1 MAVVKKCDVC
11 GKYYEASRD
20 AHYKYTEEDDQ
31 NVPHDYI
38 VNSFRL
44 GNWDPK
50 NKCWRSIVSAY
61 DVCKDCGR
69 EITEAIFH
77 TNKGDN
83 NLVSRIK
90 VPYKPRTAE
99 QAPAQN
105 NEEAADDAT

>member
-1 MAVVKKCDVC
+1 MAVVKRCDVC

-20 AHYKYTEEDDQ
+20 AHFKYDEEDE
-31 NVPHDYI
+31 NGVSHDFI

-69 EITEAIFH
+69 EITQAIL
-77 TNKGDN
+77 NCNNGDN

-99 QAPAQN
+99 QAPAQAK
-105 NEEAADDAT
+105 EEAADDAT